1 MQYSDLPFARVRPSR
16 LVFGTVS
23 LNEEE
28 LEAGFDLLD
37 AAFEAGYNAFD
48 TAALYGGGTCER
60 VLGRWM
66 EARGNRDEVFVIGK
80 GAHHNPD
87 RRRVTPFDITADL
100 FDSLARQRHGRIDL
114 HLLHRDDPDC
124 DVGPIVEIL
133 NEHLDAGRIRAFG
146 GSNWTARRIAE
157 ANEYAQKHGL
167 VPFAASS
174 PNLSLAVQAQPP
186 WAECL
191 SLSGPDGAA
200 DRDWYRRQGMPLFTW
215 SSLAGGF
222 FSGRLTRQNREEM
235 GEGARRVVHRLL
247 LHRGQLRAPR
257 PRRGAGGGKGGVGAA
272 GRPGLGPAPGPRHLR
287 PGGAPQRAR
296 VRGERRRV
304 RHRAHR
310 RRARVARPAARAAG
324 MRGNFPKDTLPGT
337 SPQDP
342 NPPAS
347 IISVSVCQPLI
358 YPDTA
363 IDLYSRSRC
372 HFPGR

>member
-1 MQYSDLPFARVRPSR
+1 MLYGDLPFARVRPSR

-80 GAHHNPD
+80 GAHHNAD
-87 RRRVTPFDITADL
+87 RRRVTSFDITADL

-133 NEHLDAGRIRAFG
+133 NEHLDAGRIGAFG

-157 ANEYAQKHGL
+157 ANEYAEKHGL

-191 SLSGPDGAA
+191 SLSGPDGVA

-235 GEGARRVVHRLL
+235 GEGVRRVVHRLL
-247 LHRGQLRAPR
+247 LHRKDNFERLDRAGELAAEKGVSVPQVALAWVLHQDLDIYALVAPR
-257 PRRGAGGGKGGVGAA
+257 NARECEENAAVFDIELTGAEFEWLDLRRE
-272 GRPGLGPAPGPRHLR
+272 
-287 PGGAPQRAR
+287 QR
-296 VRGERRRV
+296 V
-304 RHRAHR
+304 
-310 RRARVARPAARAAG
+310 
-324 MRGNFPKDTLPGT
+324 
-337 SPQDP
+337 
-342 NPPAS
+342 
-347 IISVSVCQPLI
+347 
-358 YPDTA
+358 
-363 IDLYSRSRC
+363 
-372 HFPGR
+372 

>member
-1 MQYSDLPFARVRPSR
+1 MRYGDFPFARVRPSR

-80 GAHHNPD
+80 GAHHNAD

-133 NEHLDAGRIRAFG
+133 NEHRDAGRIGAFG

-157 ANEYAQKHGL
+157 ANEYAGKQGL

-235 GEGARRVVHRLL
+235 GEELGEWFTDCYFTEDNFERLDRAGEL
-247 LHRGQLRAPR
+247 AAEKGVSVPQIALAWVLHQDLDIYALVAPR
-257 PRRGAGGGKGGVGAA
+257 NARECEENAAVFDIELTGAELEWLDLRREQ
-272 GRPGLGPAPGPRHLR
+272 L
-287 PGGAPQRAR
+287 
-296 VRGERRRV
+296 
-304 RHRAHR
+304 
-310 RRARVARPAARAAG
+310 
-324 MRGNFPKDTLPGT
+324 F
-337 SPQDP
+337 
-342 NPPAS
+342 
-347 IISVSVCQPLI
+347 
-358 YPDTA
+358 
-363 IDLYSRSRC
+363 
-372 HFPGR
+372 